1 MKFKVLKVISIC
13 VILISTYSH
22 GSVILLSGYTEA
34 ISNDTITDTKQL
46 DITTTNHASTY
57 VSVPGSRPWYNGK
70 SYADAYFSWTEDI
83 FGVITIEGRVYTRS
97 NATAVSLDGYTS
109 LYANIQLTTE
119 YNYEYSTN
127 VVTSI
132 GTQGSNIQ
140 YENDYGTQFLGTGS
154 KTQLAADSNGLLG
167 IGVYDILADVYT
179 EVRSSP
185 GNGITISNA
194 DLTFNLK
201 LTPTTAAGK
210 TAEVPEPSTIAI
222 FALGLMGLASRR
234 FQKQT

>member
-1 MKFKVLKVISIC
+1 M
-13 VILISTYSH
+13 
-22 GSVILLSGYTEA
+22 
-34 ISNDTITDTKQL
+34 
-46 DITTTNHASTY
+46 
-57 VSVPGSRPWYNGK
+57 
-70 SYADAYFSWTEDI
+70 
-83 FGVITIEGRVYTRS
+83 
-97 NATAVSLDGYTS
+97 
-109 LYANIQLTTE
+109 NIK
-119 YNYEYSTN
+119 YEH
-127 VVTSI
+127 
-132 GTQGSNIQ
+132 
-140 YENDYGTQFLGTGS
+140 DYGTQFLGTGS

-222 FALGLMGLASRR
+222 FAIGLMGLASRR
-234 FQKQT
+234 FKKQA